1 MTSFTLQILFGIVLA
16 AICIIPGRKFFPQFE
31 RPLWAAGLFV
41 AALIYVAFLLL
52 GASGHWLW
60 IEPAGAV
67 VYGGVALLGARRFPM
82 LVGIGWLLHGFWDVG
97 LHLGDRAHFV
107 PYWYPGACLGY
118 DLTAG
123 VYLITRV
130 PAWKDMS
137 STNPDTLESS
147 TT

>member
-1 MTSFTLQILFGIVLA
+1 MTTLPFQILFGIALA
-16 AICIIPGRKFFPQFE
+16 IISILPARKFFPQLE

-41 AALIYVAFLLL
+41 AALIYIGFLLL

-67 VYGGVALLGARRFPM
+67 IYGTFALLGAKRFPM

-97 LHLGDRAHFV
+97 LHLGDNAHFV
-107 PYWYPGACLGY
+107 PYGYPGACLGY
-118 DLTAG
+118 DLVAG
-123 VYLITRV
+123 IYLIARV
-130 PAWKDMS
+130 PAWKEAS
-137 STNPDTLESS
+137 SEKSEPLESA